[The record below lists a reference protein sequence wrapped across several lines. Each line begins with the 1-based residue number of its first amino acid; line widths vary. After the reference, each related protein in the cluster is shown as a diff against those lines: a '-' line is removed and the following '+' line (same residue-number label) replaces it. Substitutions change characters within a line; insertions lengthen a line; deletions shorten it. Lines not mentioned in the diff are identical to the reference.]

1 MYPSS
6 IKKLIDVFKY
16 LPGVGEKTA
25 ERMAFSVVNFDKE
38 RLQEFADSV
47 LEIKNNI
54 KYCKKCNNL
63 SESDLCDICSSD
75 NRNHKIIVVVEK
87 AKDVFLFEKLGI
99 CDGSYHVLNGLISPI
114 DGINPEDINITS
126 LINRVEEDNVKE
138 IILALKPSVE
148 GETTMQYINKI
159 LENKNVKITKMAT
172 GIPLGADMEYIDSLT
187 LEMALEGRKNF

>member
-99 CDGSYHVLNGLISPI
+99 FDGSYHVLNGLISPI

-159 LENKNVKITKMAT
+159 LENKKITKMAT

>member
-99 CDGSYHVLNGLISPI
+99 FDGSYHVLNGLISPI
-114 DGINPEDINITS
+114 DGINP
-126 LINRVEEDNVKE
+126 
-138 IILALKPSVE
+138 
-148 GETTMQYINKI
+148 
-159 LENKNVKITKMAT
+159 
-172 GIPLGADMEYIDSLT
+172 
-187 LEMALEGRKNF
+187 